1 VTVESRASTTSGR
14 LVVLAAL
21 CAASCGSPLMKLPS
35 GPGTVVPAPE
45 AAAAL
50 TQATSACR
58 ALRTLTAEIAVS
70 GSAGGH
76 RLRGRLSAGVS
87 APASARLEAV
97 APFGPPLFIFVATG
111 EDATLLLPRDQRVL
125 EHGRADAVLDAV
137 AGVPLGA
144 ADLEDTLTGCIAP
157 PGADVQARQF
167 GDTWQQLTRASEDE
181 IYLQRDAAGQPWRLA
196 ASIRRVAGGRA
207 WRTEYRDHQ
216 NGLPRT
222 IRVTSIDAG
231 EGGRTA
237 GAAFDLQMVLS
248 QVETNVPL
256 GADAFTIQAPASSTP
271 ISLDEL
277 RRSGPLAPKADA
289 R

>member
-1 VTVESRASTTSGR
+1 MAAMAATV
-14 LVVLAAL
+14 
-21 CAASCGSPLMKLPS
+21 ASCGTPLMKLPS
-35 GPGTVVPAPE
+35 GPGAPVPAQQ

-50 TQATSACR
+50 DQATSACR

-76 RLRGRLSAGVS
+76 RLRGRLSAGVA

-111 EDATLLLPRDQRVL
+111 DDATLLLPRDERVL
-125 EHGRADAVLDAV
+125 AHGQADAVLDAV

-144 ADLEDTLTGCIAP
+144 ADLESTLTGCAP
-157 PGADVQARQF
+157 ADAAGPLPARQF
-167 GDTWQQLTRASEDE
+167 GDTWQQVTAASGDLYLHRAS
-181 IYLQRDAAGQPWRLA
+181 AGQPWLLA
-196 ASIRRVAGGRA
+196 ALVRRSSGGRA

-222 IRVTSIDAG
+222 IRLTSVDDG
-231 EGGRTA
+231 QPQG
-237 GAAFDLQMVLS
+237 AFDLQLALS

-256 GADAFTIQAPASSTP
+256 GAEAFTILVPKSAVP
-271 ISLDEL
+271 ISIDEL
-277 RRSGPLAPKADA
+277 RRSGPLAPKGP
-289 R
+289 